1 MPLLRAEDIVKSFAG
16 RRVLDGVSLEVN
28 EAEVV
33 GIVGPNGAGKTTLIR
48 ALLGLLR
55 RDSGIVEL
63 MGRDPFRDPR
73 ARRGVGVVF
82 ERPVMPSGLS
92 VVEFLEYAASIL
104 GVPASR
110 VDWAIKASGLEGHE
124 HKFFNQL
131 SAGLK
136 QRAALAH
143 ALLAKPRLVVADEP
157 TSNLDPVERVKI
169 LNTISGLARGEG
181 VAFLL
186 TSHVLHEIV
195 RVADRVVVLYSGR
208 VAASGSIDEVSSM
221 IGRIVRIRTPT
232 PSRLA
237 EHLRG
242 SGFEAEVRGL
252 SVIVRLNRDGVRGL
266 LRALADMVDL
276 IQIYDIDFV
285 EAGLE
290 EVLGRVGE
298 AA

>member
-1 MPLLRAEDIVKSFAG
+1 MPLLRARDVVKSFAG
-16 RRVLDGVSLEVN
+16 HRVLDGVSLEVS

-48 ALLGLLR
+48 VLLGLLR

-82 ERPVMPSGLS
+82 ERPVMPAGLT

-104 GVPASR
+104 GVPAGR
-110 VDWAIKASGLEGHE
+110 VDWAIRASGLERHE

-157 TSNLDPVERVKI
+157 TSNLDPVERVRI
-169 LNTISGLARGEG
+169 LDTISGLARGEG

-195 RVADRVVVLYSGR
+195 RVADRVVILYSGR
-208 VAASGSIDEVSSM
+208 VVASGSIDEVSSM
-221 IGRIVRIRTPT
+221 IGRIVRIRTPI
-232 PSRLA
+232 PDRLA
-237 EHLRG
+237 EHLRA
-242 SGFEAEVRGL
+242 SGFKAEVRGL
-252 SVIVRLNRDGVRGL
+252 SVIVRLGEGGAGGL
-266 LRALADMVDL
+266 LRTLADIVDHV
-276 IQIYDIDFV
+276 QVYDIDFV